1 MAYEPANKS
10 FDTVIVGNGPS
21 ALILSYILHGNI
33 PYYNPS
39 TPHPDPIL
47 HAKLQISP
55 CLLNVDIRDFTAHFG
70 ASRLSYST
78 QALPVNVLLDT
89 LIRPLADTEP
99 GAHASRVTWKSE
111 PERAV
116 DHVVLGNTGQ
126 AGGQWA
132 DNPVEASWDIG
143 ALSYAEMLSLPAY
156 TFQDHFARLA
166 KAFSAEFHRPTRR
179 EVADYFAAYP
189 KAVGIEGSFRYS
201 TDVSDVARTSRG
213 FFIGSHGIY
222 CKHLVLASGTF
233 THLLPARLQL
243 EPLFHLDQPC
253 EDSKAALLV
262 VGSGFTAADT
272 IITNLSTYPDQKIIH
287 IFKWDPEERPSPL
300 KACHPRAYPEYAGIY
315 RRMKLA
321 ALNAANTDK
330 SVMSPLKKSKA
341 NPFFDSSTWQQT
353 YEGFPNTRIAEVLLP
368 DDGRN
373 DCAVVVLEDSSGQR
387 CERLVSGLKYHIG
400 RRGSLDYLTKSLQ
413 EEICTRDQL
422 PRPNCNLTSLAG
434 PSLRSKAEKSLE
446 VAPDVFITG
455 SLTGDSL
462 VRFSLGG
469 CVFAAREIMR
479 RRVATADGILRPS
492 AGLGTLV
499 EVSSEG
505 TEASHDDRRVD
516 EETRDESNA
525 RGDDDKDYDHDVH
538 DNDPQVSQAQHLD
551 LHIDRRETLL
561 TRMDSKGRRLRRPS
575 WWTPS
580 SCMLT

>member
-1 MAYEPANKS
+1 MAYEPAKKT

-33 PYYNPS
+33 PYYNAS
-39 TPHPDPIL
+39 IPHPDPIL
-47 HAKLQISP
+47 HAKLQDSP
-55 CLLNVDIRDFTAHFG
+55 CLLDINVPDFTAHFS

-99 GAHASRVTWKSE
+99 GAHASRVAWRYESE
-111 PERAV
+111 KAI

-132 DNPVEASWDIG
+132 DNPVAASWDIG

-156 TFQDHFARLA
+156 TFQDHFAKLS

-189 KAVGIEGSFRYS
+189 KAVGIEASFRYS
-201 TDVSDVARTSRG
+201 AEVADVSRTSRG

-222 CKHLVLASGTF
+222 CKHLVLASGVF
-233 THLLPARLQL
+233 THLIPARSQLQ
-243 EPLFHLDQPC
+243 PLFHLEKPC
-253 EDSKAALLV
+253 EKPEAALLV

-272 IITNLSTYPDQKIIH
+272 IITNLSTHPDQRIIH

-321 ALNAANTDK
+321 ALNAANVDK
-330 SVMSPLKKSKA
+330 SVMSPMRKSKA
-341 NPFFDSSTWQQT
+341 NPFFDPSTWQQT
-353 YEGFPNTRIAEVLLP
+353 YEGFPNTRIAEVIYP
-368 DDGRN
+368 DNGRR
-373 DCAVVVLEDSSGQR
+373 DRATVVLEDSLGQR
-387 CERLVSGLKYHIG
+387 CERLVSNLNFHIG
-400 RRGSLDYLTKSLQ
+400 RRGSLDYLASHLQ

-446 VAPDVFITG
+446 VASNVFITG

-462 VRFSLGG
+462 VRFAFGG
-469 CVFAAREIMR
+469 CVFAAREIIKR
-479 RRVATADGILRPS
+479 RSIESRAFESVAQTNQSESVSGNANEKSDNNIRMDGKK
-492 AGLGTLV
+492 GV
-499 EVSSEG
+499 ESNNRSRDEKKRYNDD
-505 TEASHDDRRVD
+505 SHD
-516 EETRDESNA
+516 
-525 RGDDDKDYDHDVH
+525 YDTHI
-538 DNDPQVSQAQHLD
+538 PQTQHLD
-551 LHIDRRETLL
+551 LHVDRRERIL
-561 TRMDSKGRRLRRPS
+561 TRIDSRGRRWRRPS

-580 SCMLT
+580 SCTLA